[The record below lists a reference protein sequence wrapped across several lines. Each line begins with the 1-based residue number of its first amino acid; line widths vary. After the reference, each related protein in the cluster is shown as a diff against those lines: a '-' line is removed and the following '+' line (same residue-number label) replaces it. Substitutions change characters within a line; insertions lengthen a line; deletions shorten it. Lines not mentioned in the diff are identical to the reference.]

1 MTKVNHFKQIKS
13 ILVKGKLIDL
23 SQPQIMGILN
33 VTPDSF
39 YSESR
44 KQNLNDILITAE
56 KMIDDGANILDI
68 GGISTR
74 PGAAIVDNM
83 EEIRR
88 IEEPIKLLRKEFPEI
103 LLSLDT
109 YNSSTAE
116 IGLSEGID
124 IINDIS
130 GGEIDEEIIA
140 VVANHK
146 APYVLT
152 HSSGNKQNDSFNH
165 LKGDT
170 MQNLIRFFSEKI
182 DYLKSKGVKDIIID
196 PGFGFGKT
204 IEQNFEIIKHFE
216 TLHILEKP
224 LLIGI
229 SRKSMIYKTLNTT
242 AENALNGTSVLN
254 SLLLS
259 KGASIFRVHDVTQM
273 KEVMKLHE
281 SSGLF

>member
-130 GGEIDEEIIA
+130 GGEIDEEIIG

-165 LKGDT
+165 FKGDT

>member
-88 IEEPIKLLRKEFPEI
+88 IEEPIKLLRNEFPEI

-182 DYLKSKGVKDIIID
+182 DYLKTKGVKDIIID